1 MLIWNDE
8 WTEENPF
15 RWQLAP
21 QVSGGPRNLLL
32 APGHLAIDEDPS
44 FPFQNLC
51 WCVTTLWWLCETK
64 LRNLENGRT
73 WLDFG
78 RWIALSYFIILHQ
91 FPITGHHFFRQDEET
106 SPGKSWPVMKAHR
119 GYWVMRFVIE
129 MYRIV
134 ILKGI
139 TCDND
144 SNTAATSYRTNG
156 WYCCD
161 HTTIAF
167 FFKMSL
173 GAHAGPYPPSLF
185 ILGIVAYEKTALLC
199 CHGIGI

>member
-1 MLIWNDE
+1 
-8 WTEENPF
+8 
-15 RWQLAP
+15 
-21 QVSGGPRNLLL
+21 
-32 APGHLAIDEDPS
+32 
-44 FPFQNLC
+44 
-51 WCVTTLWWLCETK
+51 
-64 LRNLENGRT
+64 
-73 WLDFG
+73 
-78 RWIALSYFIILHQ
+78 
-91 FPITGHHFFRQDEET
+91 
-106 SPGKSWPVMKAHR
+106 MKAHR

>member
-1 MLIWNDE
+1 MRTRASRSKTCADVWPHFDDDVKPSWEIWKM
-8 WTEENPF
+8 EELG
-15 RWQLAP
+15 W
-21 QVSGGPRNLLL
+21 
-32 APGHLAIDEDPS
+32 I
-44 FPFQNLC
+44 
-51 WCVTTLWWLCETK
+51 
-64 LRNLENGRT
+64 
-73 WLDFG
+73 LDVYQT
-78 RWIALSYFIILHQ
+78 LSYFIILHQ

-144 SNTAATSYRTNG
+144 SNTVATSYRTNG

-161 HTTIAF
+161 HTTIAILDF
-167 FFKMSL
+167 LFMSL

-199 CHGIGI
+199 CHRHMVLG